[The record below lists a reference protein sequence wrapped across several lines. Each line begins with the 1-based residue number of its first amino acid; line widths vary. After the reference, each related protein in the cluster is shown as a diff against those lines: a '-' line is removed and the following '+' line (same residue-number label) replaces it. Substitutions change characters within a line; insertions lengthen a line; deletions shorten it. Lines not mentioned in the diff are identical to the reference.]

1 MANGSIRWA
10 LHGAALVALSV
21 IAGCSGPA
29 PHETTAPPSAY
40 REPPPPTL
48 MGDRPSS
55 ADHSGLA
62 GGPAGSGPAVI
73 GPSPNSNPK
82 YLMRLVTY
90 RRADGG
96 LVTAMRPVPNPED
109 LSPDDR
115 RTIYGTRYAPRAFLA
130 AGHAR
135 RHVEVAV
142 QPASQLAA
150 PRQAVPKAAPPKPI
164 TVARL
169 APPPAVA
176 AAPPPRI
183 VEQVKP
189 AIAPAAQAPALK
201 APPTATIPGLKAPA
215 DPKLA
220 KLQAA
225 VGPEVANGSRLT
237 VPDSLPV
244 GQSGQISLALPQTL
258 MATLQREAAK
268 LGLGKAAKQ
277 ADVTAT
283 LSGQGYEITPNGP
296 QTAQLK
302 VGEAPSFSWQVK
314 PGPGEKGAL
323 RADVD
328 ATLKG
333 LRLPMSFSLASL
345 EQAVKAAMPGPAPAA
360 KSSWLDVLS
369 IPGLKD
375 VELPGLGRVPSKSVV
390 GAALVLLALLILV
403 SMARGASGRAER
415 EERRRK
421 FRTMTDYGT
430 KPLEPAIDDEPA
442 APHYAA
448 PAVAPP
454 EEHGAD
460 VEHAAPPVE
469 AEVQG
474 HPTSGAHPEPAAE
487 ATPVTQREF
496 SAPAVLEPAGAATED
511 DYGLS
516 QIVREGRPGPD
527 AHRELERS

>member
-1 MANGSIRWA
+1 MANGSIRWT
-10 LHGAALVALSV
+10 LHGAALVALTT

-29 PHETTAPPSAY
+29 PHETTPPPSAY
-40 REPPPPTL
+40 REPPPPAL
-48 MGDRPSS
+48 MGDSPSS

-62 GGPAGSGPAVI
+62 GGPAGSGPALL

-90 RRADGG
+90 RRADGV

-109 LSPDDR
+109 LAPDDR

-130 AGHAR
+130 AGHGR

-142 QPASQLAA
+142 QPASQLAP
-150 PRQAVPKAAPPKPI
+150 PRQAGAKAAPPKPI
-164 TVARL
+164 TVAKL
-169 APPPAVA
+169 APPKIVEQARPA
-176 AAPPPRI
+176 AAPS
-183 VEQVKP
+183 
-189 AIAPAAQAPALK
+189 APAAALKTPAPATL
-201 APPTATIPGLKAPA
+201 PGLKAPA

-225 VGPEVANGSRLT
+225 VGPEVANGSKLS

-244 GQSGQISLALPQTL
+244 GQSGQVSLSLPQTL

-268 LGLGKAAKQ
+268 LGLGKAAKK

-296 QTAQLK
+296 QTAPLK

-345 EQAVKAAMPGPAPAA
+345 EQAVKAAMPLPAPAA
-360 KSSWLDVLS
+360 KGSWMDVLS
-369 IPGLKD
+369 IPGLKN

-403 SMARGASGRAER
+403 SMARGDRGRAER

-430 KPLEPAIDDEPA
+430 KPLEPAFDDEPP
-442 APHYAA
+442 APHDAA
-448 PAVAPP
+448 PAVAAQ
-454 EEHGAD
+454 EEQEAE
-460 VEHAAPPVE
+460 VEHAAPPVV
-469 AEVQG
+469 AEVQD
-474 HPTSGAHPEPAAE
+474 HPTSEAHPESAAE
-487 ATPVTQREF
+487 ATPVAQRDL
-496 SAPAVLEPAGAATED
+496 SAPTALGPAGAATED

-516 QIVREGRPGPD
+516 QIVREGRHGPD
-527 AHRELERS
+527 ADRELERT